1 MPAIAPSQEIA
12 IRAVGMALAGLS
24 IAFAVYMLA
33 YGGGK
38 MRVNGVEYL
47 AIFAQ
52 PRGSTGEGP
61 AVKAAALRSVAAA
74 PVIDT
79 ATTGSLAAPAGKAA
93 PDRRPVEIVGARA
106 DRVWLRIDG
115 AIRSAAPGDSVAGLG
130 RISAIVAHDGGWVVL
145 DDKGATLL
153 SVAKGA
159 NGAPLFTRKMI
170 FE

>member
-1 MPAIAPSQEIA
+1 MAPAQEIA

-24 IAFAVYMLA
+24 VAFAVYMLA

-52 PRGSTGEGP
+52 PRGATGEEP
-61 AVKAAALRSVAAA
+61 AIKATALPPTAAA
-74 PVIDT
+74 PIIDI
-79 ATTGSLAAPAGKAA
+79 AATGSLGAPSGKAA
-93 PDRRPVEIVGARA
+93 QDSRPAEIVAARA

-115 AIRSAAPGDSVAGLG
+115 AIRSAAPGDSVAGVG
-130 RISAIVAHDGGWVVL
+130 RISAIVERNGGWIVL
-145 DDKGATLL
+145 DDKGATLF

-159 NGAPLFTRKMI
+159 NAASLFFRKMI

>member
-1 MPAIAPSQEIA
+1 MRAMAPSQEIA

-33 YGGGK
+33 YGEGK
-38 MRVNGVEYL
+38 MRVNGLQYL

-61 AVKAAALRSVAAA
+61 AIKATALPPMAVT
-74 PVIDT
+74 PVIDI
-79 ATTGSLAAPAGKAA
+79 ATTGSLAAPSGKTAQ
-93 PDRRPVEIVGARA
+93 DSRPVEIVAARA

-115 AIRSAAPGDSVAGLG
+115 AIRAAAPGDSVAGVG
-130 RISAIVAHDGGWVVL
+130 RIAAIVARDGGWVLL

-153 SVAKGA
+153 TVARGA
-159 NGAPLFTRKMI
+159 NAAPLFARKMI